1 MDSKVYKGEIY
12 LKIMRNSR
20 IARIGGLVALLSGI
34 GCAAIASR
42 GHEDSKTRIV
52 FHKLQGTYE
61 ERAEQRLR
69 FHREAKD
76 DYEEIVRKYG
86 LNYVVKAL
94 ANSPNNVYLE

>member
-1 MDSKVYKGEIY
+1 MDSKVYKEKIY
-12 LKIMRNSR
+12 LGIMRNSR
-20 IARIGGLVALLSGI
+20 IAKIGGLVALLAGI

-52 FHKLQGTYE
+52 VHRLHGTYE

-69 FHREAKD
+69 FHREATD
-76 DYEEIVRKYG
+76 NYDELVEKYG
-86 LNYVVKAL
+86 LDYVVKAL